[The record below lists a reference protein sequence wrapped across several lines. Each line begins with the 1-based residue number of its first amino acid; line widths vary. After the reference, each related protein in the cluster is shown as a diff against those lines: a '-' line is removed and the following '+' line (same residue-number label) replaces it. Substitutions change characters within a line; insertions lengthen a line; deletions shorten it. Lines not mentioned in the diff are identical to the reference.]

1 MARLPDDEIQRRLAE
16 ALEQCRMT
24 DEEAAER
31 WPECTPEERD
41 AKRAKSEMARAK
53 HMVVVDDETG
63 QKFFGGPQSK
73 SGQPKKRDLLAQ
85 VADLANDARQKE
97 VVDALFAPLSP
108 DEPAA
113 VRGRGAERIININ
126 IAYEDEQRK
135 NREELRRLNKD
146 ELIERLVGAVL
157 ESGLGSGLAEA
168 LTKQLG
174 VSTSFDA
181 HGTAEAA

>member
-1 MARLPDDEIQRRLAE
+1 MTDDEAR
-16 ALEQCRMT
+16 
-24 DEEAAER
+24 ER

-53 HMVVVDDETG
+53 HMVVVDDDTG
-63 QKFFGGPQSK
+63 QRLLGGPQPSA
-73 SGQPKKRDLLAQ
+73 QVKKRDLLAE
-85 VADLANDARQKE
+85 VASLANDERQKE
-97 VVDALFAPLSP
+97 VIDALFAPLSDP
-108 DEPAA
+108 SNA
-113 VRGRGAERIININ
+113 VRGKGAERIMK
-126 IAYEDEQRK
+126 AVVAFEDEQRK
-135 NREELRRLNKD
+135 NREELRRLDKD